1 MIVVGVPL
9 VSVVV
14 HLAIAVVA
22 VQQEILVD

>member
-14 HLAIAVVA
+14 LLVIAVVA
-22 VQQEILVD
+22 VQQEALVD